1 MAPAMPDRI
10 LAALRLLFAGLA
22 VAFAATGLLFFLCP
36 DGTLGVL
43 NAAGSPLGFPPAPP
57 SALRFW
63 LSLGLAYMVLVTL
76 LAAQIARDPRG
87 RAHLM
92 PLLAAGKA
100 TSSLTCAGY
109 FVLSM
114 PAFIYLANALVD
126 GALAAIALGAR
137 ACARRL
143 GHLSPRAAPA
153 APRQPEAPRLDA
165 LLRAPGGLARHR
177 LRRRPPPAA
186 AARRAE
192 RRAPRR
198 AARDMTD
205 GATVAHD
212 VHELAEV
219 VVVGSGAG
227 GAVVARELAAR
238 GRDVLL
244 VEEGGFFT
252 GKDFTGNPRAMIDL
266 LYRGRGLTG
275 ALGRPTIPI
284 PLGRCVGGTTTI
296 NSGTCY
302 RAPDYVLDEWAE
314 RYGVRGAREAD
325 LRPYFERVEQELNV
339 RPVPDETYGRNST
352 LFERGAAALGYAG
365 ARIPRNERG
374 CLGTG
379 VCAFGCPQD
388 AKQAMHVSYVPRA
401 LAAGARLFTRCRVDP
416 ILLSA
421 GKAMGVVGRFIDAD
435 ERETGHE
442 LRVPARHVVV
452 ACGALLTPALLE
464 RSGVP
469 DPSGLRGRN
478 LHIHPATRGGA
489 LFDEEVRGWE
499 EVPQAYN
506 VHHFTREGIFIQGQ
520 FVPPAMEAP
529 VLPGVGTAHKEI
541 MARYTRLGSF
551 GALISD
557 ESAGRVPAGRARFP
571 RVTYQL
577 GAADA
582 KKLARAIGLTAEIFF
597 AAGARE
603 VYSGVHSRPVLR
615 SLDEA
620 RALRLAA
627 LPAADF
633 LLMAVLPP

>member
-1 MAPAMPDRI
+1 
-10 LAALRLLFAGLA
+10 
-22 VAFAATGLLFFLCP
+22 
-36 DGTLGVL
+36 
-43 NAAGSPLGFPPAPP
+43 
-57 SALRFW
+57 
-63 LSLGLAYMVLVTL
+63 
-76 LAAQIARDPRG
+76 
-87 RAHLM
+87 
-92 PLLAAGKA
+92 
-100 TSSLTCAGY
+100 
-109 FVLSM
+109 
-114 PAFIYLANALVD
+114 
-126 GALAAIALGAR
+126 
-137 ACARRL
+137 
-143 GHLSPRAAPA
+143 
-153 APRQPEAPRLDA
+153 
-165 LLRAPGGLARHR
+165 
-177 LRRRPPPAA
+177 
-186 AARRAE
+186 
-192 RRAPRR
+192 
-198 AARDMTD
+198 MTD
-205 GATVAHD
+205 GAAVAHD
-212 VHELAEV
+212 VHELADV

-238 GRDVLL
+238 GRDVAL

-266 LYRGRGLTG
+266 LYRSRGLTG

-339 RPVPDETYGRNST
+339 RPVPDETYGRNSS

-401 LAAGARLFTRCRVDP
+401 LDAGARLFTRCRVDK

-421 GKAMGVVGRFIDAD
+421 DKAIGVVGRFVDA
-435 ERETGHE
+435 EGRETGHE
-442 LRVPARHVVV
+442 LRVLARQVVV

-464 RSGVP
+464 RSRVP

-478 LHIHPATRGGA
+478 LHIHPATRVGA

-557 ESAGRVPAGRARFP
+557 ESAGRVRAGRGRAP

-582 KKLARAIGLTAEIFF
+582 KKLARAIGLTADIFF

-603 VYSGVHSRPVLR
+603 VYSGVHSRPILR
-615 SLDEA
+615 SIDEA
-620 RALRLAA
+620 RALQQTE

-633 LLMAVLPP
+633 EMMAFHPQGTARMGEDARQAVSDSAGRVHGTPGLWIGDASLFPSSCKVNPQITIMALATRLAERLAGEL

>member
-1 MAPAMPDRI
+1 
-10 LAALRLLFAGLA
+10 
-22 VAFAATGLLFFLCP
+22 
-36 DGTLGVL
+36 
-43 NAAGSPLGFPPAPP
+43 
-57 SALRFW
+57 
-63 LSLGLAYMVLVTL
+63 
-76 LAAQIARDPRG
+76 
-87 RAHLM
+87 
-92 PLLAAGKA
+92 
-100 TSSLTCAGY
+100 
-109 FVLSM
+109 
-114 PAFIYLANALVD
+114 
-126 GALAAIALGAR
+126 
-137 ACARRL
+137 
-143 GHLSPRAAPA
+143 
-153 APRQPEAPRLDA
+153 
-165 LLRAPGGLARHR
+165 
-177 LRRRPPPAA
+177 
-186 AARRAE
+186 
-192 RRAPRR
+192 
-198 AARDMTD
+198 MTD
-205 GATVAHD
+205 GAAVAHD
-212 VHELAEV
+212 VHELADV

-238 GRDVLL
+238 GRDVAL

-266 LYRGRGLTG
+266 LYRSRGLTG

-339 RPVPDETYGRNST
+339 RPVPDETYGRNSS

-401 LAAGARLFTRCRVDP
+401 LDAGARLFTRCRVDK

-421 GKAMGVVGRFIDAD
+421 GKAIGVVGRFVDA
-435 ERETGHE
+435 EGRETGHE
-442 LRVPARHVVV
+442 LRVLARQVVV

-464 RSGVP
+464 RSRVP

-478 LHIHPATRGGA
+478 LHIHPATRVGA

-529 VLPGVGTAHKEI
+529 VLLPARRGGREEARARHRAHRGDLLRRRGARGLLRRSFAPGPPL
-541 MARYTRLGSF
+541 ARR
-551 GALISD
+551 GA
-557 ESAGRVPAGRARFP
+557 RPPAGRAARGRL
-571 RVTYQL
+571 RVDGL
-577 GAADA
+577 PSAGHGAHG
-582 KKLARAIGLTAEIFF
+582 RGR
-597 AAGARE
+597 AAGRQRLCRPGPRHARPLGRRRE
-603 VYSGVHSRPVLR
+603 PLPVVLQGEPADHHHGARHPARRAAGGGVVGRAPR
-615 SLDEA
+615 SA
-620 RALRLAA
+620 RRS
-627 LPAADF
+627 
-633 LLMAVLPP
+633 V